1 MTHKSSSNSGSS
13 QPNRKPRQDQATSPR
28 AKERSSGNA
37 ARTQSSS
44 TNGSAGYKGKSE
56 SFTHKNKSSNGGTS
70 RSGDTSVSSSNTNHA
85 KRTSNDKRVNAS
97 TSPSGKAA
105 GSQSSKPTSK
115 KSNPPWTK
123 GKSKTDHQ
131 KPRYAN
137 NNDRPAKSVARKDD
151 AEELQVGD
159 PIIVTIKRLGI
170 NGEGVGYYRRKAAFI
185 DGALP
190 GEVIKAS
197 VTEVQHKFIKAS
209 IREIEKK
216 SAQRVAPPCPVF
228 DVCGGCQIQH
238 LSYEGQLQAKTDIVR
253 EAFGRYTELD
263 AVKIKPML
271 GMEHPWAYRNKA
283 QLQLDREGNGNVIA
297 GLYEMNSHHIV
308 DISGCPIQ
316 HPQVNSTIETVK
328 SILQSLNI
336 PLYKDK
342 EARDGVKTVVVRY
355 GFQSNELQITL
366 ITTSS
371 QLPRQD
377 ELIEHLRAALPDLTG
392 IAMNINTKRTSLI
405 FGEHTATLWG
415 KEAMVESLGDLEF
428 ALSPRAFFQLN
439 PQQTI
444 KLYESVRA
452 AAALTGKETVIDAY
466 CGTGTIGLWLAPYAK
481 EVHGIETIAEAAEDA
496 TRNAARNGR
505 SNASFHVGKAE
516 ELLPRWVKKG
526 MSPDV
531 IIADPPRTGLEQEFL
546 NTVLKTKPERMVYV
560 SCNPSTL
567 AKDCKVLL
575 DGGYEIQWVQPVDMF
590 PQTSHVEAVTLLTL
604 K

>member
-13 QPNRKPRQDQATSPR
+13 NSNRKPRPDQATSPR
-28 AKERSSGNA
+28 AKDHPS
-37 ARTQSSS
+37 TSSS
-44 TNGSAGYKGKSE
+44 RANHSSTQRSASPQGKSD
-56 SFTHKNKSSNGGTS
+56 SYTHKKKQSKGVSSASNQSNRSADTQANQAGKQRQTSTGTGPSRHKSSFQSAQPKSGQSTAGKSNNYKTRPSSSSKRPNKSTPVRDN
-70 RSGDTSVSSSNTNHA
+70 
-85 KRTSNDKRVNAS
+85 
-97 TSPSGKAA
+97 
-105 GSQSSKPTSK
+105 
-115 KSNPPWTK
+115 
-123 GKSKTDHQ
+123 
-131 KPRYAN
+131 
-137 NNDRPAKSVARKDD
+137 

-170 NGEGVGYYRRKAAFI
+170 NGEGVGYYRRKAVFI

-190 GEVIKAS
+190 NEVIKAN
-197 VTEVQHKFIKAS
+197 VTEVQHKFIKAT
-209 IREIEKK
+209 IRQIEKK
-216 SAQRVAPPCPVF
+216 SPQRIEPPCPVF

-238 LSYEGQLQAKTDIVR
+238 ISYDGQLQAKTDIVR
-253 EAFGRYTELD
+253 EAFARYTELE

-271 GMEHPWAYRNKA
+271 GMEQPWAYRNKA
-283 QLQLDREGNGNVIA
+283 QLQLDREGNGAVIA
-297 GLYEMNSHHIV
+297 GLYEMNSHRIV

-328 SILQSLNI
+328 TVLQELNI
-336 PLYKDK
+336 PLYTDK

-355 GFQSNELQITL
+355 GFQSTELQITL

-371 QLPRQD
+371 QLPRQE
-377 ELIEHLRAALPDLTG
+377 ELIERLRAALPDLSG

-405 FGEHTATLWG
+405 FGEHTTTLWG
-415 KEAMVESLGDLEF
+415 KEAMVESLGDIEF

-505 SNASFHVGKAE
+505 TNASFHVGKAE

-590 PQTSHVEAVTLLTL
+590 PQTSHVEAVTLLVR
-604 K
+604 KSA